1 MLNRETEATMFE
13 TMRKMMLVGLGVQ
26 EKARE
31 MLDEMVEKGSIS
43 REEGDTMLNKLMGQ
57 AEANVNTMEAKM
69 KEMMASILASMDLP
83 TKRDLDE
90 LRDQVALLQK
100 SIDKLQG
107 GGS

>member
-1 MLNRETEATMFE
+1 MFD

-43 REEGDTMLNKLMGQ
+43 REEGDTMLNKFMGQ
-57 AEANVNTMEAKM
+57 AEANVNTMEEKM
-69 KEMMASILASMDLP
+69 KEIVASLLSTMDLP
-83 TKRDLDE
+83 TKRDVEE

-107 GGS
+107 SGS

>member
-1 MLNRETEATMFE
+1 MFD

-31 MLDEMVEKGSIS
+31 MLDEMVEKGTIS
-43 REEGDTMLNKLMGQ
+43 REDGDTMLNKLMGQ
-57 AEANVNTMEAKM
+57 AEANVNTMEEKM
-69 KEMMASILASMDLP
+69 KEIVASILSTMDFP
-83 TKRDLDE
+83 TKGDVEE

-107 GGS
+107 DGS